1 MQAEGSGDE
10 GGRSGTGR
18 VTRPGRQGPCPEAP
32 SGATVGVTVPCRVG
46 WVNEPRVGEDIGGM
60 ANVPSRWI
68 DGSTSFPKLQRDFI
82 CLPRAYSSMAEQE
95 REPGNPILHIYT
107 DGAAGPTNPG
117 PAASA
122 WIIMNP
128 ASGEVL
134 VKDAVYIGR
143 QTNNVAEYTAI
154 IKALDDCMSQNR
166 GKVRVHSDSQ
176 LCINQING
184 SWRVKKPHLRPML
197 AQVHRLR
204 AEFEDI
210 RFVWVSRGNGWI
222 SECDR
227 NANEV
232 LAEHQS
238 GKREP

>member
-1 MQAEGSGDE
+1 MSRSAATRRGTRIPSSHEG
-10 GGRSGTGR
+10 
-18 VTRPGRQGPCPEAP
+18 PGHP
-32 SGATVGVTVPCRVG
+32 
-46 WVNEPRVGEDIGGM
+46 
-60 ANVPSRWI
+60 
-68 DGSTSFPKLQRDFI
+68 L
-82 CLPRAYSSMAEQE
+82 
-95 REPGNPILHIYT
+95 LHIYT

-122 WIIMNP
+122 WMIMDP

-134 VKDAVYIGR
+134 VEDAAYIGR

-154 IKALDDCMSQNR
+154 VRALRDCLVRSR
-166 GKVRVHSDSQ
+166 GRVRVHSDSQ

-197 AQVHRLR
+197 AEVHRLR
-204 AEFEDI
+204 AGFEDV
-210 RFVWVSRGNGWI
+210 RFVWVPRGNAWI

-232 LAEHQS
+232 LAERR
-238 GKREP
+238 GGRGG

>member
-1 MQAEGSGDE
+1 MCHA
-10 GGRSGTGR
+10 
-18 VTRPGRQGPCPEAP
+18 PP
-32 SGATVGVTVPCRVG
+32 SGAWDATVSWSEATRDGAG
-46 WVNEPRVGEDIGGM
+46 
-60 ANVPSRWI
+60 VPSMP
-68 DGSTSFPKLQRDFI
+68 SK
-82 CLPRAYSSMAEQE
+82 PRGPEH
-95 REPGNPILHIYT
+95 PLLHIYT

-122 WIIMNP
+122 WMIMDP

-134 VKDAVYIGR
+134 VEDAVYIGR
-143 QTNNVAEYTAI
+143 RTNNVAEYTAI
-154 IKALDDCMSQNR
+154 VKALKDCLVQSKGR
-166 GKVRVHSDSQ
+166 VRVHSDSQ

-184 SWRVKKPHLRPML
+184 LWRVKKPHLRPML
-197 AQVHRLR
+197 AEVHRLR
-204 AEFEDI
+204 AEFQDV
-210 RFVWVSRGNGWI
+210 RFVWVPRGNVWI

>member
-1 MQAEGSGDE
+1 M
-10 GGRSGTGR
+10 GR
-18 VTRPGRQGPCPEAP
+18 VTRPDTKISGPGAP
-32 SGATVGVTVPCRVG
+32 SGATRKGHAARGRSPGRASRIVSTRTSMDGFRERGQVQRTFISR
-46 WVNEPRVGEDIGGM
+46 
-60 ANVPSRWI
+60 PS
-68 DGSTSFPKLQRDFI
+68 PYL
-82 CLPRAYSSMAEQE
+82 SMAEDRAPE
-95 REPGNPILHIYT
+95 RPILHIYT

-166 GKVRVHSDSQ
+166 GRVRVHSDSQ

-197 AQVHRLR
+197 AEVHRLR